1 MLKHLTLL
9 VLIVVVSGCGNPTG
23 GSGEA
28 EGDKP
33 RVALVMKSLAN
44 EFFKDM
50 EDSARA
56 YQTENSES
64 FSLIANGIKNEEDV
78 SGQIGLVEQMI
89 AQQVDAIVIA
99 PANSQALIPVLKRAL
114 EQGITVVNID
124 NKLDPETL
132 STEGIAI
139 PFIGPDNRAGAK
151 LAGAH
156 LAKSL
161 NEGDE
166 VAIVGG
172 IPSAFNA
179 IQRAQGFEDAMK
191 DAGIK
196 VATSQAGNWEMTKA
210 NQVAAGIINEN
221 PKLKAILCANDNMAL
236 GAIAA
241 VRDAKKMDSILVCG
255 YDNIGAVKELVKKG
269 EINCTVD
276 QHGDQL
282 AIFGI
287 EYALEILET
296 GINPTD
302 RETSIDLVTTESL
315 NE

>member
-1 MLKHLTLL
+1 MLL
-9 VLIVVVSGCGNPTG
+9 VLAIVPACGNSNG
-23 GSGEA
+23 GSGGSN
-28 EGDKP
+28 GDVP

-44 EFFKDM
+44 EFFKNM

-56 YQTENSES
+56 YQEENSES
-64 FSLIANGIKNEEDV
+64 FTLIANGIKNEEDV
-78 SGQIGLVEQMI
+78 SGQIALVEQMI

-114 EQGITVVNID
+114 EKGITVVNID
-124 NKLDPETL
+124 NKLDPDTL
-132 STEGIAI
+132 AVENIEI
-139 PFIGPDNRAGAK
+139 PFVGPDNRAGAK

-191 DAGIK
+191 DAGMK
-196 VATSQAGNWEMTKA
+196 VVSSQAGNWEMTKA
-210 NQVAAGIINEN
+210 NQVASGIVNEYPN
-221 PKLKAILCANDNMAL
+221 LKAILCANDNMVL

-241 VRDAKKMDSILVCG
+241 VRDAKKLDSILLCG

-287 EYALEILET
+287 DYALEILET
-296 GINPTD
+296 GISPTD
-302 RETSIDLVTTESL
+302 RETSIDLVTMDSL